1 MHWDP
6 CDLNI
11 FKKEVL
17 SATNAL
23 KSWVI
28 QVLSSDDPNY
38 NTICEKA
45 DWINGQVDLL
55 KLGPQQV
62 RKQIGLMVN

>member
-1 MHWDP
+1 MITKELWNLNWKMKSLKNISNMRKMHWDP

-38 NTICEKA
+38 NTIC
-45 DWINGQVDLL
+45 
-55 KLGPQQV
+55 
-62 RKQIGLMVN
+62 